1 MWLPYVAVPDCDST
15 AKKAAAL
22 GGEVV
27 TPPRDIPGIG
37 RYGIAVDTGG
47 AAVAF
52 ITPKNS

>member
-1 MWLPYVAVPDCDST
+1 MWLPYVAVPDCDGT
-15 AKKAAAL
+15 ARKAVAL

-37 RYGIAVDTGG
+37 RFGVAVDTAG

-52 ITPKNS
+52 ITPKSA

>member
-1 MWLPYVAVPDCDST
+1 VPDCDST

-27 TPPRDIPGIG
+27 TSPHDIPGIG
-37 RYGIAVDTGG
+37 RFGIAVDTDG

-52 ITPKNS
+52 ITPKDS